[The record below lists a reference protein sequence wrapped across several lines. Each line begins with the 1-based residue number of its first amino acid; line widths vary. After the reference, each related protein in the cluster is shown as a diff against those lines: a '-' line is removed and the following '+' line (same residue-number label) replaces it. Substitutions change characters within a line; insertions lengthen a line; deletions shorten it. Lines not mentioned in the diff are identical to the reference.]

1 MTDSQVTLRKVVTEP
16 VAGAIILPP
25 WPMATESGL
34 HPNISRTSVRR
45 MLCRAGRR
53 SQIGARSSLRYVRSA
68 SNDNPC
74 RLVEAAK
81 AEKGNDSSVVAL
93 FFEVTGSCG
102 PRCRFTAN
110 YLR

>member
-1 MTDSQVTLRKVVTEP
+1 LRKAGMESA
-16 VAGAIILPP
+16 AGATILPP

-68 SNDNPC
+68 SNDNPF

-81 AEKGNDSSVVAL
+81 AEKGNDSWSL
-93 FFEVTGSCG
+93 PFF
-102 PRCRFTAN
+102 F
-110 YLR
+110 